1 MVGVF
6 ALDAGL
12 FKDVEDFLLAFAF
25 FLNVTFEVGEVV
37 KWVLV
42 DGSFVGRE
50 EIGVG
55 SFGAVLD
62 VIFVRSAGGFG
73 MFGAEVSVGE
83 VKAFGGA
90 EEFEIVLQVGES
102 AAGIEVFEDAGLD
115 GGADGAEEGVGLLFV
130 TDVGGGGEL
139 GEEGVVG
146 LGLGGGEEA
155 RDGAAG
161 GDDIEAAFGT
171 GTAEKFD
178 GLVVGRFGAEV
189 EDEFAVGFRESGELV
204 FGFVLGFGWGRC
216 CIHMG

>member
-25 FLNVTFEVGEVV
+25 FLNVTFEVGEIV

-73 MFGAEVSVGE
+73 MFGAEVGVGE

-90 EEFEIVLQVGES
+90 EEFEIVLHIGES

-115 GGADGAEEGVGLLFV
+115 GGADGAEEGIGLLFV
-130 TDVGGGGEL
+130 PDVGGGGDL
-139 GEEGVVG
+139 REEGVVG
-146 LGLGGGEEA
+146 CRLGGGEEA
-155 RDGAAG
+155 REGAARS
-161 GDDIEAAFGT
+161 DDVEAAFGT
-171 GTAEKFD
+171 GAAENYD
-178 GLVVGRFGAEV
+178 GLVVGSFGAEI
-189 EDEFAVGFRESGELV
+189 EDEFAFGLGEGGELV

-216 CIHMG
+216 RIHMG